1 MESAA
6 TVFRQETEHSV
17 ETEQALQL
25 LDAQGASTRSE
36 VKALI
41 EGAQPIYKL
50 LDEHDKASG
59 FVLQGRSGVSTFRDA
74 GKRAHLYGGN
84 HLMFGKIQQLI
95 AALKAW
101 SATQPRPKQRAVDNA
116 LSKLLKYW
124 DGKGKEMVTV
134 PTMGDGVALKKS
146 FTYSEYFEKLKL
158 FDPRRKRDKEG
169 KAFSLNGAGSLQR
182 AYA

>member
-1 MESAA
+1 M
-6 TVFRQETEHSV
+6 
-17 ETEQALQL
+17 
-25 LDAQGASTRSE
+25 TRL
-36 VKALI
+36 V
-41 EGAQPIYKL
+41 
-50 LDEHDKASG
+50 
-59 FVLQGRSGVSTFRDA
+59 VLQGRSGVSTFRDA

-146 FTYSEYFEKLKL
+146 FTYSERRR
-158 FDPRRKRDKEG
+158 PRSYLTSCAPTPKNRPLM
-169 KAFSLNGAGSLQR
+169 FSRNP
-182 AYA
+182 